1 MTIPDGTVTVFLGGL
16 HYVRTMNSTVSTID
30 SEPVPTTLQRWV
42 KAWPFVLSH
51 VAVLGAIWS
60 GVTWQA
66 AVLCVVLLFV
76 RVWGITAGYHRYFS
90 HRTYKTSRPF
100 QFLLALLA
108 QSSSQKGVLWWAA
121 HHRVHHKLSDQPGDV
136 HSPVQDGFF
145 HAHVGWLFAGTEET
159 RWDKIRDFAK
169 YPELRWLN
177 KYWAVPPTVLAITCF
192 LVAGWSGLFIGFFLS
207 TVLLWHNTFLINSLT
222 HVWGKRR
229 FDTTDD
235 SRNNFLTALL
245 TLGEGWHNNHHHYQS
260 SCRNGFYWWEIDV
273 TYYVLKMLGWVGLVW
288 DIREV
293 PEHVLEEGRRRDRGE
308 VKLPDAPA
316 SRPKNLRLAA

>member
-1 MTIPDGTVTVFLGGL
+1 MDTAVTALEPAGG
-16 HYVRTMNSTVSTID
+16 MSKKQQWIN
-30 SEPVPTTLQRWV
+30 
-42 KAWPFVLSH
+42 AWSFILSH

-66 AVLCVVLLFV
+66 AMLCVVLLVV
-76 RVWGITAGYHRYFS
+76 RLWGVTAGYHRYFA
-90 HRTYKTSRPF
+90 HRTYKTSRAF
-100 QFLLALLA
+100 QFFLAFLA
-108 QSSSQKGVLWWAA
+108 QSSSQKGALWWAA

-136 HSPVQDGFF
+136 HSPVQNSLFY
-145 HAHVGWLFAGTEET
+145 AHVGWLFDGTEDT

-177 KYWAVPPTVLAITCF
+177 KHWAVPPTVLAIACF
-192 LVAGWSGLFIGFFLS
+192 AIAGWPGLFIGFFLS

-235 SRNNFLTALL
+235 SRNNFLTAIL

-273 TYYVLKMLGWVGLVW
+273 TYYVLKSLSWVGLVW
-288 DIREV
+288 DLREV

-308 VKLPDAPA
+308 LELAETKADAP
-316 SRPKNLRLAA
+316 SGTSKKLRLAA

>member
-1 MTIPDGTVTVFLGGL
+1 META
-16 HYVRTMNSTVSTID
+16 VRELEQSSQKKSAVR
-30 SEPVPTTLQRWV
+30 RWV
-42 KAWPFVLSH
+42 KAVPFVLSH
-51 VAVLGAIWS
+51 LAVLGAIWS

-90 HRTYKTSRPF
+90 HRTYKTSRAF
-100 QFLLALLA
+100 QLFLAVLA

-136 HSPVQDGFF
+136 HSPIQENFWY
-145 HAHVGWLFAGTEET
+145 AHVGWLFDDTEET

-177 KYWAVPPTVLAITCF
+177 KYWAVPPTLLAVGCF
-192 LVAGWSGLFIGFFLS
+192 LVAGWPGLFIGFFLS

-222 HVWGKRR
+222 HVWGKKR
-229 FDTTDD
+229 FDTTDE
-235 SRNNFLTALL
+235 SRNNLVTALL

-273 TYYVLKMLGWVGLVW
+273 TYYVLKLLSWVGLVW

-293 PEHVLEEGRRRDRGE
+293 PAHVLEEGRRRDRGE
-308 VKLPDAPA
+308 LGCADSLPETPKKL
-316 SRPKNLRLAA
+316 SLAA

>member
-1 MTIPDGTVTVFLGGL
+1 MDTAVTALEPAGGL
-16 HYVRTMNSTVSTID
+16 SKKQQWIN
-30 SEPVPTTLQRWV
+30 
-42 KAWPFVLSH
+42 AWSFILSH

-66 AVLCVVLLFV
+66 AILCVVLLVV
-76 RVWGITAGYHRYFS
+76 RLWGVTAGYHRYFS
-90 HRTYKTSRPF
+90 HRTYKTSRAF
-100 QFLLALLA
+100 QFFLAFLA
-108 QSSSQKGVLWWAA
+108 QSSSQKGALWWAA
-121 HHRVHHKLSDQPGDV
+121 HHRVHHKLSDQAGDV
-136 HSPVQDGFF
+136 HSPVQNSLFY
-145 HAHVGWLFAGTEET
+145 AHVGWLFDGTEDT

-177 KYWAVPPTVLAITCF
+177 KHWAVPPTVLAIACF
-192 LVAGWSGLFIGFFLS
+192 AIAGWPGLFIGFFLS

-235 SRNNFLTALL
+235 SRNNFLTAIL

-273 TYYVLKMLGWVGLVW
+273 TYYVLKSLSWVGLVW
-288 DIREV
+288 DLREV

-308 VKLPDAPA
+308 IERAETKADAP
-316 SRPKNLRLAA
+316 SGTSKKLRLAA